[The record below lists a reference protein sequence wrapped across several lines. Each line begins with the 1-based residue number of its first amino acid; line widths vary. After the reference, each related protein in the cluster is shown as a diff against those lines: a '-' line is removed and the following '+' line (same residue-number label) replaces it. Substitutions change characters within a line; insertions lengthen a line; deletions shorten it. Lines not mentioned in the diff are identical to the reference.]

1 MEHLKTSQQ
10 LNEASE
16 NLNISDVSD
25 SSVNITEVI
34 ENGDRFE
41 RSFFQWLNDNKI
53 GWYQK
58 GSNLNYIQ
66 LIDKKNDF
74 SKIQKVWKEVKQN
87 YH

>member
-1 MEHLKTSQQ
+1 MKHLKTPQE

-25 SSVNITEVI
+25 SSVDITEVI

-74 SKIQKVWKEVKQN
+74 SKIQKVWKEVK
-87 YH
+87 

>member
-1 MEHLKTSQQ
+1 MEKNLKNIQTFEQHTDK
-10 LNEASE
+10 

-25 SSVNITEVI
+25 SSIDITEVI

-41 RSFFQWLNDNKI
+41 RSFFQWLNDNNI
-53 GWYQK
+53 GWYQQ

-74 SKIQKVWKEVKQN
+74 SKIQKVWKEVK
-87 YH
+87 